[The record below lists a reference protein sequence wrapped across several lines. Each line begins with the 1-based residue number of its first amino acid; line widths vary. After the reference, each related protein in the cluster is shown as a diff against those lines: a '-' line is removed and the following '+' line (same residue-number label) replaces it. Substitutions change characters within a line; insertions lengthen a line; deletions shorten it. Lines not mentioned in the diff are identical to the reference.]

1 MWKSNIFHV
10 FIAEMNNSTVPND
23 GTSSKQ
29 LSCQLGFPDTTTKI
43 ALTAIYAVVFIV
55 ALLGNCA
62 IILIAKT
69 KKRIRKVAFNFFIIS
84 MATADLLDAVFA
96 VPITVLN
103 FYIENRWFGG
113 LIGDITCKVFSFLE
127 TLSLSA
133 SVLTLAAISVDRYLA
148 IVHVLRKPL
157 SKKKVKIAVFSLW
170 LCASLLVSTY
180 LIKYSSR
187 QMQGEYYC
195 SGSWSSD
202 LETNLKIYQYEV
214 VVRFVF
220 LYVVPLCLMAVLYSL
235 IIRVLK
241 RRQAFG
247 ENMSQIRIQAQNIT
261 VIKMVVT
268 VVLLF
273 AFCWIPNH
281 VIFLMVAFS
290 YQKLQC
296 APISV
301 LLSLIVP
308 IHANGAINPCIY
320 LIFNESYR
328 KGLKQL
334 LVKCRRKPLIGIGVR
349 KSKGWPG
356 SSTLESDPSRGG
368 IRGFFR
374 DLSKVSRG
382 NSEEVTYETRF

>member
-1 MWKSNIFHV
+1 
-10 FIAEMNNSTVPND
+10 MNNSSVPND
-23 GTSSKQ
+23 ATSSTQ
-29 LSCQLGFPDTTTKI
+29 PSCQLSYPDTTTKV
-43 ALTAIYAVVFIV
+43 ALTVVYAVVFIV

-84 MATADLLDAVFA
+84 MATADLLDALFA
-96 VPITVLN
+96 VPIAVFN
-103 FYIENRWFGG
+103 FYFGSRWFGG
-113 LIGDITCKVFSFLE
+113 LSGDITCKVFHFLE

-157 SKKKVKIAVFSLW
+157 SKKKVKIAVFCLW
-170 LCASLLVSTY
+170 LFASLSVSTY
-180 LIKYSSR
+180 LIKYRSR
-187 QMQGEYYC
+187 IRQGEYHC
-195 SGSWSSD
+195 FGSWSSD
-202 LETNLKIYQYEV
+202 LETNLKIFRYEV
-214 VVRFVF
+214 VLKFVF
-220 LYVVPLCLMAVLYSL
+220 LYIVPLSVMTALYSL

-247 ENMSQIRIQAQNIT
+247 ENMSQHRIQAQNMT
-261 VIKMVVT
+261 VTKMVVT
-268 VVLLF
+268 IVLLF
-273 AFCWIPNH
+273 ALCWIPNH
-281 VIFLMVAFS
+281 VIFLMVSFS
-290 YQKLQC
+290 YNTLQC

-301 LLSLIVP
+301 LLSLIMP

-334 LVKCRRKPLIGIGVR
+334 LVKCRKKPLIGIGPR

-356 SSTLESDPSRGG
+356 SSTLESDLSRGG